1 MLFVGCLTNLAEAD
15 EFLSKT
21 NVPSDCVVLRA
32 TENDAAVGYISLK
45 VSEDA
50 VTVFSADYGDDAVCE
65 MLLRAAVNY
74 GERRGAE
81 RVVAHFDIPKS
92 VSAALGFRLIDGELT
107 TNVNNV
113 VHMCKNC
120 HN

>member
-1 MLFVGCLTNLAEAD
+1 MLFVGCLTNLAEA
-15 EFLSKT
+15 EKFISKT
-21 NVPSDCVVLRA
+21 NAPSDCVVLRA
-32 TENDAAVGYISLK
+32 TENDVAVGYIALK
-45 VSEDA
+45 VAEDT
-50 VTVFSADYGDDAVCE
+50 VRVFSAEYGDGEICE

-81 RVVAHFDIPKS
+81 KAVAKFEIPES

-107 TNVNNV
+107 TSVNNV